1 MASGGED
8 GHPTRVLVGVMVA
21 VEVNVGEGV
30 SVDRTL
36 HSTAPSLATHSCVG
50 VNGVFVSDATS
61 ASITA
66 SASASIVSVSHADK
80 ININISANP
89 RAPSFLIDILH
100 SLRIGIYKVYDDV
113 MIITIGI
120 KCP

>member
-8 GHPTRVLVGVMVA
+8 GHPTRVLVGVLVA

-30 SVDRTL
+30 CVDRTL
-36 HSTAPSLATHSCVG
+36 HSMAPSLATHSYVG

-61 ASITA
+61 VSITA

-80 ININISANP
+80 IHINVSASQ
-89 RAPSFLIDILH
+89 RTPSFLIEILH
-100 SLRIGIYKVYDDV
+100 SL
-113 MIITIGI
+113 
-120 KCP
+120 